1 MMTLIDESHVL
12 IILCDVT
19 VKNIIDKFDRNRK
32 YDALTIAEI
41 AQLLLFCRGGQQ
53 KEIHYTILIPLWN
66 QQSEE
71 DQETE

>member
-53 KEIHYTILIPLWN
+53 KGIHYTILILSWN